1 MPLPFLDTE
10 ILGSPFIDPSVL
22 DKLIVISDDAQC
34 LKILSEAGISLPP
47 ENPPFTKNIV
57 RFFWPTATGDWPAMV
72 FHEYGHP
79 LPADNGYSAMLLPP
93 TIDFISAQATFFII
107 IALTDRQPQLA
118 AA

>member
-22 DKLIVISDDAQC
+22 DELVVISDDAQC
-34 LKILSEAGISLPP
+34 LKILSDAGITMPS

-57 RFFWPTATGDWPAMV
+57 RFFWPTSTGDWPAMV
-72 FHEYGHP
+72 FYEYGHP

-93 TIDFISAQATFFII
+93 TIDPISAQTTFFII
-107 IALTDRQPQLA
+107 IALTEKPPQLA